1 MMAEAPDAVFAALAD
16 PTRRRVLRLVAERGP
31 TSATL
36 LERELPVSRQ
46 AIVKHLAVL
55 NRAGLV
61 TGRRT
66 GQEVRYALVPE
77 TLDEVADWIAEIG
90 TRWDKRLARR
100 APPSG
105 PHENGVPGRRP
116 GRQRRGKRLPS
127 DVGPHC
133 DQVGRRLTASD
144 N

>member
-1 MMAEAPDAVFAALAD
+1 MTQQRLQEAPNAVFAALSD

-46 AIVKHLAVL
+46 AIVKHLTVL

-66 GQEVRYALVPE
+66 GQEVRYALVREP
-77 TLDEVADWIAEIG
+77 LDEVADWIAEIG
-90 TRWDKRLARR
+90 SRWDERLARLR
-100 APPSG
+100 
-105 PHENGVPGRRP
+105 ELV
-116 GRQRRGKRLPS
+116 L
-127 DVGPHC
+127 
-133 DQVGRRLTASD
+133 DQNPAAQD
-144 N
+144 C

>member
-1 MMAEAPDAVFAALAD
+1 MASRARRTRTVPGYSVNPPVMDEATDAVFAALAD

-61 TGRRT
+61 SGQRT

-77 TLDEVADWIAEIG
+77 ALDDVAEWIAEIG
-90 TRWDKRLARR
+90 SRWDERL
-100 APPSG
+100 
-105 PHENGVPGRRP
+105 GRL
-116 GRQRRGKRLPS
+116 RQVVL
-127 DVGPHC
+127 
-133 DQVGRRLTASD
+133 QE
-144 N
+144 